1 MNPAAGSGQGAPGR
15 PANLRLARIHLRT
28 GALALARA
36 ELEAAA
42 GAGELDDHALVD
54 IAEARWRTGDL
65 AGAGEAAAAY
75 LGAGGDDLVA
85 LVIAAEAAAAAHG
98 GGDDADTL
106 VSRVTRRASLPL
118 DAIVAGMPL
127 WAPWPPGVDIGAPDP
142 EPRRD
147 LAALVEPAPS
157 APITPLVP
165 IGAGRA
171 VARAVGGPV
180 AATPE
185 AAAAADPQ
193 AAFAAGADAL
203 AAGDRDGAALYLA
216 VALRLSPALAPAILS
231 TVGGT
236 PGPSYDLLRGDAFRI
251 VGHQSDALRCY
262 AAAALGLAERRAAAA
277 EADALAAVAQAA
289 SDQNAGA
296 EGSVESGMP
305 ATGGPA
311 DRDPGTDDAGA
322 TEPGAAGTGSKADVP
337 SDDTHSSEET
347 P

>member
-1 MNPAAGSGQGAPGR
+1 V
-15 PANLRLARIHLRT
+15 HLRT
-28 GALALARA
+28 GAVALARA

-42 GAGELDDHALVD
+42 GAGELDDAALVD

-65 AGAGEAAAAY
+65 PGAGEAAAAC
-75 LGAGGDDLVA
+75 LAAGGDDLVA

-98 GGDDADTL
+98 GADDAEAL
-106 VSRVTRRASLPL
+106 VDRVTRRATLPL

-127 WAPWPPGVDIGAPDP
+127 AGPWPPGIDVAAPDP

-147 LAALVEPAPS
+147 LAALVEPSAA
-157 APITPLVP
+157 APIAPLVP

-171 VARAVGGPV
+171 VARAVGGPI

-193 AAFAAGADAL
+193 AAYAAGSDAL
-203 AAGDRDGAALYLA
+203 AAGDRDGAALHLA

-236 PGPSYDLLRGDAFRI
+236 PGASFDLLRGDAFRI

-262 AAAALGLAERRAAAA
+262 AAAALALAERRAATETA
-277 EADALAAVAQAA
+277 ADADIRADATAGPARAAGAAADPSSAAAVPP
-289 SDQNAGA
+289 A
-296 EGSVESGMP
+296 EP
-305 ATGGPA
+305 TL
-311 DRDPGTDDAGA
+311 DHDA
-322 TEPGAAGTGSKADVP
+322 P
-337 SDDTHSSEET
+337 EET
-347 P
+347 T

>member
-1 MNPAAGSGQGAPGR
+1 VTGQGGAAV
-15 PANLRLARIHLRT
+15 PAESRATRLRLARVHLRT

-42 GAGELDDHALVD
+42 GAGELDDAALVD

-65 AGAGEAAAAY
+65 AGAGEAAAAS
-75 LGAGGDDLVA
+75 LATGGDDLVA
-85 LVIAAEAAAAAHG
+85 LVIAAEAAAAARG
-98 GGDDADTL
+98 GAEDAEAL
-106 VSRVTRRASLPL
+106 VGRVIRRATLPL
-118 DAIVAGMPL
+118 DSVVAGMPL
-127 WAPWPPGVDIGAPDP
+127 AGPWPPGVDVAAPDP

-147 LAALVEPAPS
+147 LASLVEPAAT
-157 APITPLVP
+157 APIAPLVP

-193 AAFAAGADAL
+193 AAYVAGSDAL
-203 AAGDRDGAALYLA
+203 AAGDRDGAALHLA

-236 PGPSYDLLRGDAFRI
+236 PGASFDLLRGDAFRI

-262 AAAALGLAERRAAAA
+262 AAAALALAERRAAAEAAA
-277 EADALAAVAQAA
+277 EAAAATPTAPAAEPDAVARADDDAEAVDAA
-289 SDQNAGA
+289 
-296 EGSVESGMP
+296 
-305 ATGGPA
+305 A
-311 DRDPGTDDAGA
+311 DRTPEIDPT
-322 TEPGAAGTGSKADVP
+322 
-337 SDDTHSSEET
+337 EET
-347 P
+347 S

>member
-1 MNPAAGSGQGAPGR
+1 MSGQGGAAGMATGHAAR
-15 PANLRLARIHLRT
+15 LRLAHVHLRT

-42 GAGELDDHALVD
+42 GAGELDDAALVD

-65 AGAGEAAAAY
+65 PGAGEAAAAH
-75 LGAGGDDLVA
+75 LAAGGDDLVA
-85 LVIAAEAAAAAHG
+85 LVIAAEAAAASRG
-98 GGDDADTL
+98 GTEDAEAL
-106 VSRVTRRASLPL
+106 VDRVTRRATLPL
-118 DAIVAGMPL
+118 DAVVAGMPL
-127 WAPWPPGVDIGAPDP
+127 SAPWPPGVDVTAPDP

-147 LAALVEPAPS
+147 LAALVEPAAA
-157 APITPLVP
+157 APIAPLVP

-193 AAFAAGADAL
+193 AAYAAGSDAL

-236 PGPSYDLLRGDAFRI
+236 PGASYDLLRGDAFRI

-262 AAAALGLAERRAAAA
+262 AAAALALAERRAAG
-277 EADALAAVAQAA
+277 E
-289 SDQNAGA
+289 
-296 EGSVESGMP
+296 
-305 ATGGPA
+305 
-311 DRDPGTDDAGA
+311 
-322 TEPGAAGTGSKADVP
+322 AGTGPAAAADVVADGDAHAADAAADGDAHAADAAADG
-337 SDDTHSSEET
+337 SMDTHRSEET
-347 P
+347 S

>member
-1 MNPAAGSGQGAPGR
+1 MSRADGSSHDAPGR
-15 PANLRLARIHLRT
+15 PASLRLARIHLRT

-42 GAGELDDHALVD
+42 GAGELDDLALAD

-75 LGAGGDDLVA
+75 MGTGGDDLVA
-85 LVIAAEAAAAAHG
+85 LVIAAEAAAATHG
-98 GGDDADTL
+98 GGGDAEAI
-106 VSRVTRRASLPL
+106 VARITRRASLPL

-127 WAPWPPGVDIGAPDP
+127 GAPWPPGVDIAPPDP

-147 LAALVEPAPS
+147 LGALVEPSAA

-171 VARAVGGPV
+171 IARAVGGPV

-185 AAAAADPQ
+185 ASAAADPQ

-231 TVGGT
+231 TIGGT

-262 AAAALGLAERRAAAA
+262 AAAALGLAERRADVAADAA
-277 EADALAAVAQAA
+277 EDSPSAPELSAPPP
-289 SDQNAGA
+289 
-296 EGSVESGMP
+296 EGPLGQTPSG
-305 ATGGPA
+305 TGGPA
-311 DRDPGTDDAGA
+311 GHGPSVDDAGA
-322 TEPGAAGTGSKADVP
+322 GSIGDPEAYAPAADACPT
-337 SDDTHSSEET
+337 EET
-347 P
+347 S